1 MSRTPQPTT
10 GGDRIIEPHT
20 PTLGFVA
27 FAAGFVAVGLSQRSL
42 LVAPAP
48 LTPQLRADTHLNAG
62 LTSLLTVLPLLCF
75 GVFATVAPKVA
86 DRWGL
91 DRCIVGSAALAGVGV
106 GIRCAPSVAA
116 LFIGSAVIGAG
127 VAVNNVLL
135 PALIKRDFA
144 ARTGL
149 ALGFYTL
156 LLNGGAALA
165 SATSVPLATDLHLGW
180 RTVLALW
187 GVLPVLAVLLLAHR
201 LAIPTR
207 RGADHDGVV
216 RMPLRRSGLA
226 WAVSVFMA
234 LQSLLYY
241 ALVAWLPSVLVDA
254 GMTPRSAGTTAAVMS
269 IAGVALSFVVPV
281 AAMRQRSQR
290 GLVALS
296 IAGFMVGLTGLLVA
310 PVPAAWLWMLALGV
324 GQGTGIAL
332 ALSFLVLR
340 TTTAVDAARLS
351 GMSQTLGYLVAA
363 CGPLMFG
370 VAHDVTGRWTL
381 ALIASLVVTAVM
393 LSVGWVAAS
402 AGVIGDRAL
411 DMP

>member
-1 MSRTPQPTT
+1 MTKPAVS
-10 GGDRIIEPHT
+10 
-20 PTLGFVA
+20 TLTFGV
-27 FAAGFVAVGLSQRSL
+27 FAAGFIAVGLSQRSL

-48 LTPQLRADTHLNAG
+48 LIPQLRADTHLTAG
-62 LTSLLTVLPLLCF
+62 MTSLLTVLPLLCF

-91 DRCIVGSAALAGVGV
+91 DRAIVISAALAAVGV
-106 GIRCAPSVAA
+106 GIRSVPGAAA
-116 LFIGSAVIGAG
+116 LFVGSAVIGAG

-165 SATSVPLATDLHLGW
+165 SATSVPLAADLHLGW

-187 GVLPVLAVLLLAHR
+187 AVLPVLAVLLWAPR
-201 LAIPTR
+201 LATSPRGRPTQD
-207 RGADHDGVV
+207 GAV
-216 RMPLRRSGLA
+216 RVRLRRSRLA

-254 GMTPRSAGTTAAVMS
+254 GMTPRSAGATAALMS
-269 IAGVALSFVVPV
+269 ITGVALSFVVPV
-281 AAMRQRSQR
+281 AAMRLDSQR
-290 GLVALS
+290 LLVALS
-296 IAGFMVGLTGLLVA
+296 VGAFMFGLIGMIVA
-310 PVPAAWLWMLALGV
+310 PAPAAWLWMLGLGV

-340 TTTAVDAARLS
+340 TRSAIEAARLS
-351 GMSQTLGYLVAA
+351 GMAQTFGYLVAA
-363 CGPLMFG
+363 CGPLMYG
-370 VAHDVTGRWTL
+370 ILHDATGRWSV
-381 ALIASLVVTAVM
+381 ALIASLVIACVM
-393 LSVGWVAAS
+393 FAMGWVAGAPGAVEDEAS
-402 AGVIGDRAL
+402 APA
-411 DMP
+411 P

>member
-1 MSRTPQPTT
+1 MSRP
-10 GGDRIIEPHT
+10 PHT
-20 PTLGFVA
+20 TTDGGHVATSSFPTLGFVV

-48 LTPQLRADTHLNAG
+48 LTPQLRADTHFSAG

-91 DRCIVGSAALAGVGV
+91 DRCIVASAAVAAVGV
-106 GIRCAPSVAA
+106 GIRSAPGVTA
-116 LFIGSAVIGAG
+116 LFVGSAVIGAG

-187 GVLPVLAVLLLAHR
+187 GILPILAALLLAPR
-201 LAIPTR
+201 LAVPSRTSET
-207 RGADHDGVV
+207 HDGAV
-216 RMPLRRSGLA
+216 RVRLRSSGLA

-254 GMTPRSAGTTAAVMS
+254 GMTPRSAGATAAVMS
-269 IAGVALSFVVPV
+269 IAGVALSFIVPV
-281 AAMRQRSQR
+281 AAMRLGSQR
-290 GLVALS
+290 GLVTLS
-296 IAGFMVGLTGLLVA
+296 VGGFAIGLTGMLVA
-310 PVPAAWLWMLALGV
+310 PVPLAWLWMLALGV

-340 TTTAVDAARLS
+340 TTTAHEAARLS
-351 GMSQTLGYLVAA
+351 GMAQTLGYLVAA

-370 VAHDVTGRWTL
+370 IAHDLTGRWTL
-381 ALIASLVVTAVM
+381 ALIASLVITAVM
-393 LSVGWVAAS
+393 LTVGWVAGS
-402 AGVIGDRAL
+402 PRVIAGERST
-411 DMP
+411 

>member
-1 MSRTPQPTT
+1 MIKPAV
-10 GGDRIIEPHT
+10 
-20 PTLGFVA
+20 PTLAFVA
-27 FAAGFVAVGLSQRSL
+27 FAAGFIAVGLSQRSL

-48 LTPQLRADTHLNAG
+48 LTPALRADTHLTAG
-62 LTSLLTVLPLLCF
+62 MTSLLTVLPLLCF

-86 DRWGL
+86 HRWGL
-91 DRCIVGSAALAGVGV
+91 DRCIVFSAALAAVGV
-106 GIRCAPSVAA
+106 GIRSAPGVAA
-116 LFIGSAVIGAG
+116 LFVGSAIIGAG

-180 RTVLALW
+180 RSVLALW
-187 GVLPVLAVLLLAHR
+187 GVLPLLAVMLWAPR
-201 LAIPTR
+201 LARSPRNGLTQ
-207 RGADHDGVV
+207 DSPV
-216 RMPLRRSGLA
+216 RVRLRRSRLA
-226 WAVSVFMA
+226 WAVSAFMA

-254 GMTPRSAGTTAAVMS
+254 GMTPRSAGATAAVMS
-269 IAGVALSFVVPV
+269 IAGVAMSFVVPV
-281 AAMRQRSQR
+281 AAMRLKSQRS
-290 GLVALS
+290 LVALS
-296 IAGFMVGLTGLLVA
+296 IAGFVIGMIGTIIA

-340 TTTAVDAARLS
+340 TRTAIEAARLS
-351 GMSQTLGYLVAA
+351 GMAQTLGYLVAA

-370 VAHDVTGRWTL
+370 IAHDATGGWTV
-381 ALIASLVVTAVM
+381 ALIASLAIAVVMFA
-393 LSVGWVAAS
+393 VGWVAGSPGAVEDDAPPTAS
-402 AGVIGDRAL
+402 
-411 DMP
+411 